1 MLISFILQ
9 FHFLRHVTGFSQIAL
24 QSNLWRKQF
33 ILLPYYFILPYNQE
47 EPTRKPHQIDDKPIT
62 EWNTTQVS
70 QWLLG
75 NSLEQYIND
84 FTANNITGTA
94 LLQLD
99 GPKLK
104 VSLWSLCLG
113 LEVSYF
119 L

>member
-1 MLISFILQ
+1 MFIYCL
-9 FHFLRHVTGFSQIAL
+9 V
-24 QSNLWRKQF
+24 
-33 ILLPYYFILPYNQE
+33 ILFLPYHQE

-104 VSLWSLCLG
+104 VSL
-113 LEVSYF
+113 
-119 L
+119 